1 MTTLASFL
9 LAITGSLAARVL
21 TSLGIGIFS
30 YAAINTLISTVTSA
44 ITANYNGM
52 GIFPLAII
60 NLAGGSHV
68 LAIISAAMV
77 VRGTLMAV
85 KSMRPM

>member
-9 LAITGSLAARVL
+9 LAITGSIAARVL

-30 YAAINTLISTVTSA
+30 YAAINTLISGISSA
-44 ITANYNGM
+44 LIANFNSM
-52 GIFPLAII
+52 SLVPISIV
-60 NLAGGSHV
+60 NLAGGGQALSII
-68 LAIISAAMV
+68 LAAFV
-77 VRGTLMAV
+77 VKASFMAV